1 MKSLLWLF
9 LFAANVAA
17 AAVISVRRLPNE
29 NLHIVVLSGDIE
41 RSDAERFSE
50 KVSGISKAVVVLDSP
65 GGSVLD
71 GIAIGRS
78 IRSKGYHTAVPDQTM
93 CASSCALI
101 WLGGSQR
108 FAEDTSLV
116 GFHAAYVYRNGKA
129 VEVGVGNALIGSYL
143 NELGLSDSAIIFVT
157 NAPPEGIERLDRRKA
172 QQVGIAYRS
181 VKASPSANDTS
192 RAALPSK
199 RAEVGIRSNAY
210 DPVTAVTRFYKA
222 LRAADG
228 NAAAALVVPEKRGI
242 GSFNERNISSFYGGL
257 KEPLMVESIELVGG
271 DAVQVKYSYRFTKT
285 QCAGIATVST
295 EYLMGNTL
303 IKGIKANC

>member
-1 MKSLLWLF
+1 MKNLFWFLLL
-9 LFAANVAA
+9 AANVAS

-29 NLHIVVLSGDIE
+29 DLHIVVLSGDIE

-50 KVSGISKAVVVLDSP
+50 KVNGISKAVVVLDSP

-71 GIAIGRS
+71 GISIGRS
-78 IRSKGYHTAVPDQTM
+78 IRSKGYHTAVPDQTL

-101 WLGGSQR
+101 WLGGLQR

-129 VEVGVGNALIGSYL
+129 VEIGVGNALIGSYL

-181 VKASPSANDTS
+181 VKAPPSANDTS
-192 RAALPSK
+192 RAALPAT
-199 RAEVGIRSNAY
+199 RTEVGIRPNAY
-210 DPVTAVTRFYKA
+210 DPVTAATRFYKA

-257 KEPLMVESIELVGG
+257 KEPLTVESIELVSG
-271 DAVQVKYSYRFTKT
+271 DAVQVKHSYRFTKT
-285 QCAGIATVST
+285 RCAGIATVST